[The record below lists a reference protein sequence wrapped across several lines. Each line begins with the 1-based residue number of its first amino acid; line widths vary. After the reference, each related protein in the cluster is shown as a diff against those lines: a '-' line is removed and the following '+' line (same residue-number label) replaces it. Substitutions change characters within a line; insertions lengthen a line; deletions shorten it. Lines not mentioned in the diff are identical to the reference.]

1 MSFVLIDRIVALEAG
16 SSITAV
22 KSPSLSEEY
31 LQDHFPQFPVMPGVL
46 MLEAMCQA
54 ASWLLRVTDDFSHSV
69 VLLKEARN
77 VKYSGFVRPGE
88 MLTVFAEI
96 QKREDRQTTIKAT
109 GRIGDKK
116 VVSARLI
123 LEQRNL
129 ADENPDQATID
140 GILVKRQ
147 KRDLSMLYSAMPEVR
162 A

>member
-1 MSFVLIDRIVALEAG
+1 
-16 SSITAV
+16 
-22 KSPSLSEEY
+22 
-31 LQDHFPQFPVMPGVL
+31 
-46 MLEAMCQA
+46 
-54 ASWLLRVTDDFSHSV
+54 VTDDFSHSV

-96 QKREDRQTTIKAT
+96 QKREDRHSTIKAT

-129 ADENPDQATID
+129 ADENPGLATID